1 MNKFTIWIGLAMIAL
16 GVGAYAL
23 TSFVSVTALIPAFF
37 GVPIAVLG
45 AVALK
50 PARKKPAGIA
60 ALALGLLGLLGILGR
75 LVPALT
81 DGTFT
86 LDAATIVQI
95 LFALLALDLV
105 VMWIIALMGKRSDQS
120 GV

>member
-16 GVGAYAL
+16 GVGAYVL
-23 TSFVSVTALIPAFF
+23 TSFASVTALIPAFF

-50 PARKKPAGIA
+50 PTRRKPAGIA
-60 ALALGLLGLLGILGR
+60 ALVLGALGLLGILGR
-75 LVPALT
+75 LVPTLT
-81 DGTFT
+81 DGSFT
-86 LDAATIVQI
+86 LDTATIVQI

-105 VMWIIALMGKRSDQS
+105 VMWIMTLMRKSSGPS